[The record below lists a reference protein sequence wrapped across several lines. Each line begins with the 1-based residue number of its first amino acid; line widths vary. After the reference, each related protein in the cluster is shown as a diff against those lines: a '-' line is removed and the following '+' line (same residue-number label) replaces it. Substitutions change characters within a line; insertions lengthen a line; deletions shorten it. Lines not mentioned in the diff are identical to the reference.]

1 MNILFVCTGN
11 ISRSFLAE
19 MLLKNE
25 IESLELDNI
34 STSSAGTF
42 AYPGNPPDSEMV
54 EYLTKM
60 GIPIKDHESRQIAK
74 EDVEWADNI
83 LVMEKEHTR
92 MIEKLWPEAE
102 AKVELLGNYIS
113 DGRDADDIVDPFG
126 RTPYHYRLA
135 QSQITLA
142 VRSLVKNFL
151 PSRTNNQNV

>member
-34 STSSAGTF
+34 STSSAGMF

-113 DGRDADDIVDPFG
+113 DGQDADDIVDPFG

>member
-34 STSSAGTF
+34 STSSAGMF

-92 MIEKLWPEAE
+92 MIEELWPEAE

-113 DGRDADDIVDPFG
+113 DGQDADDIVDPFG

-142 VRSLVKNFL
+142 VRSLVKNL
-151 PSRTNNQNV
+151 LASRTNNQNV

>member
-34 STSSAGTF
+34 STSSAGMF

-113 DGRDADDIVDPFG
+113 DGQDADDIVDPFG

-142 VRSLVKNFL
+142 VRSLVKNL
-151 PSRTNNQNV
+151 LASRTNNQNV